1 MMANDRVG
9 GWFRAAFATY
19 DLLRRPAYAIPLCMF
34 FFSLFYIFFE
44 GKGGYRSL
52 DEGLI

>member
-1 MMANDRVG
+1 MMANDWGVD

-34 FFSLFYIFFE
+34 FFFSFSIYSSR
-44 GKGGYRSL
+44 GKVGIITWMKS
-52 DEGLI
+52 

>member
-1 MMANDRVG
+1 MMANDWGVD

-34 FFSLFYIFFE
+34 FSFLFLYILRGE
-44 GKGGYRSL
+44 RWVS
-52 DEGLI
+52 